1 MNELQSS
8 SLFFVVPDRKFLPL
22 LFSVITNFELNTERR
37 AHDRQDFE
45 KWKMEKEQEEA
56 EKLRQ
61 KQREQ
66 EEREK
71 EEVERLR
78 QEATFK
84 ATSISPSCTKGK
96 HQMINCT

>member
-1 MNELQSS
+1 
-8 SLFFVVPDRKFLPL
+8 
-22 LFSVITNFELNTERR
+22 
-37 AHDRQDFE
+37 
-45 KWKMEKEQEEA
+45 MEKEQEEA

-84 ATSISPSCTKGK
+84 ATSIRQYRPVEPKASTKSLTVPTTPRFSDRLRK
-96 HQMINCT
+96 TSMRM